1 MGFHFVVLT
10 FLEFKSER
18 FFIAHPLQVGI
29 QFEKVKITLVGVLLL
44 VELHV
49 EASDFIKSNTP
60 PWKFFMFFIKT
71 RKASLIISNFSNS
84 CSDVWREILCCDV
97 FLLFTKRKL
106 SKIVWN
112 ILFHLKCSSRCQV
125 IQIYLFFS

>member
-18 FFIAHPLQVGI
+18 FFISHPLQVGI

-60 PWKFFMFFIKT
+60 P
-71 RKASLIISNFSNS
+71 
-84 CSDVWREILCCDV
+84 
-97 FLLFTKRKL
+97 
-106 SKIVWN
+106 
-112 ILFHLKCSSRCQV
+112 
-125 IQIYLFFS
+125 